1 MELII
6 IWTYIKVV
14 HTNDV
19 ILKFT
24 ITTTDDI
31 LPILPFITDS
41 EENIKNVVRLSYEN
55 GAKFVFSM
63 GGVTLRENQRDYF
76 FEQLDKSF
84 LGLKEEYI
92 KTFGNI
98 IHAYKKNNQQEQLS
112 FI

>member
-1 MELII
+1 
-6 IWTYIKVV
+6 
-14 HTNDV
+14 
-19 ILKFT
+19 
-24 ITTTDDI
+24 
-31 LPILPFITDS
+31 
-41 EENIKNVVRLSYEN
+41 
-55 GAKFVFSM
+55 M

-92 KTFGNI
+92 KTFGNRYFCQSTNKNLYRILKEECKKYGLLYKMEDI

>member
-1 MELII
+1 
-6 IWTYIKVV
+6 
-14 HTNDV
+14 
-19 ILKFT
+19 
-24 ITTTDDI
+24 
-31 LPILPFITDS
+31 
-41 EENIKNVVRLSYEN
+41 
-55 GAKFVFSM
+55 M